1 MSTDIPA
8 AISSDALSAAPKPR
22 KRLWTRDLRTV
33 RIVRY
38 AVGVTAAAVLAF
50 GINWPLFFVTP
61 LFIAVFLAMPLPA
74 PTLRKSFQ
82 SMLYVLVAFALGLV
96 FTLLVLRY
104 PLVYVP
110 ALGLLLFHIYYLANR
125 GGPFVLVLMSLLAVL
140 ILPLVSVQHPALA
153 LVFAP
158 SFAWSGV
165 LAIILVSL
173 AYGLFPD
180 PPSERPGPAAGGF
193 QPGYSNAAALNAM
206 KSTVAIL
213 PLVTLFI
220 AFGWTSQL
228 LIMMF
233 AAIFSLSPEFSK
245 GQAAAVKSLTSTLI
259 GGLAALVFFWLIV
272 AVPEFHFFIALMLL
286 TTLMFG
292 TGIFSDAPL
301 AKYLPSA
308 VTALIILL
316 GSSMGEDVNI
326 TDKFIVRV
334 ILIGAAALYVVA
346 VLSVLDH
353 FWPRKSPGT

>member
-1 MSTDIPA
+1 
-8 AISSDALSAAPKPR
+8 
-22 KRLWTRDLRTV
+22 
-33 RIVRY
+33 
-38 AVGVTAAAVLAF
+38 
-50 GINWPLFFVTP
+50 
-61 LFIAVFLAMPLPA
+61 
-74 PTLRKSFQ
+74 
-82 SMLYVLVAFALGLV
+82 
-96 FTLLVLRY
+96 
-104 PLVYVP
+104 
-110 ALGLLLFHIYYLANR
+110 
-125 GGPFVLVLMSLLAVL
+125 MSLLAVL